1 MQTYLNKEVIC
12 CGATQFLVN
21 LMGTKDRL

>member
-1 MQTYLNKEVIC
+1 MQMYLNKEVIC
-12 CGATQFLVN
+12 CGATLLLVN